1 VFESRVLRKIFG
13 PKRDEVTEE
22 WRRLHNE
29 KLCDTYCSPS
39 IRLIKSRIRWV
50 GFVES
55 VGIGEVRTGEVMMVK
70 DHMRGQDVDGRNI

>member
-13 PKRDEVTEE
+13 PKRDEVTKE

-29 KLCDTYCSPS
+29 KLYDTFSSPS

-50 GFVES
+50 GLVER
-55 VGIGEVRTGEVMMVK
+55 VGIEVRTGEGK
-70 DHMRGQDVDGRNI
+70 